1 MAQHNPIWIDI
12 ATDPQLIIVYTT
24 DPALPNP
31 DILTSIRK
39 AEVLSVS
46 KLFIPSYSIRPGY
59 YQYPTK
65 TVLYVLYGPD
75 MFQCELQNVVNQS
88 TWNTGTRVAANTAVS
103 NIMAT
108 LP

>member
-31 DILTSIRK
+31 DILIAIRK

-46 KLFIPSYSIRPGY
+46 KLFVPGY

-75 MFQCELQNVVNQS
+75 MFQCELQNVVNQA
-88 TWNTGTRVAANTAVS
+88 TWNTGTKIAANTAVS
-103 NIMAT
+103 DIMAT